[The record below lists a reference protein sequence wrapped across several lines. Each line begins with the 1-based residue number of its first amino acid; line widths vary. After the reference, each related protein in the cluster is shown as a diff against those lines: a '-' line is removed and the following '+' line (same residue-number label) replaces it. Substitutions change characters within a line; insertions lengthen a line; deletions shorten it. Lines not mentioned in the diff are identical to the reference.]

1 MTWIVLTFFRPFG
14 SHADEYIGMS
24 IFPEYEDAEEFIEG
38 LDEDYD
44 GILINA
50 EDLDALVYDYFAKNT
65 PEAIPEYVKEI
76 ARKGLGC

>member
-14 SHADEYIGMS
+14 GYADEYVGMS
-24 IFPEYEDAEEFIEG
+24 IFPEYEDAEKFIME
-38 LDEDYD
+38 LDDDYD

-50 EDLDALVYDYFAKNT
+50 DDLDALVYDYFAKNT

-76 ARKGLGC
+76 AEKKMG